1 MFAIFIAITFGAVF
15 AGQTAINAQL
25 RRFVVSPFLASTISF
40 FVGLVFLTILLLVSG
55 LSIAIPV
62 DLFLTQPVYIWLGG
76 ILGAVALTVNI
87 LLFPKLGSIQ
97 TTIMPILGMT
107 LMSMV
112 IDHYAWFHSI
122 QNTFGLNRAVGVLLL
137 LAGVFLAV
145 VKGKSTLHQ
154 SLTGRNKMI
163 FQWLWRL
170 LGVLAGMLLAL
181 QFAINGELGKVLQS
195 PTHAAFVS
203 FFVGTITL
211 LIMVGVIDRSYANVK
226 KAMRESAPWWVWI
239 GGILGSFYILT
250 NVYLVD
256 QIGTGQT
263 VVLVLFGQI
272 AGSLL
277 VEQFGLFRSYKHQ
290 IMPVQLIGLTVM
302 IVGVF
307 LIRLF

>member
-15 AGQTAINAQL
+15 AGQTAINSQL

-55 LSIAIPV
+55 LPIGIPLE
-62 DLFLTQPVYIWLGG
+62 LFLTQPVYIWLGG
-76 ILGAVALTVNI
+76 ICGAIALTVNI
-87 LLFPKLGSIQ
+87 LLFPKLGSVQ

-112 IDHYAWFHSI
+112 IDNYGWFNSMQHS
-122 QNTFGLNRAVGVLLL
+122 FGLNRGIGVLLL
-137 LAGVFLAV
+137 LIGVFLAV
-145 VKGKSTLHQ
+145 AQRESKFHRSQTTQKKLFV
-154 SLTGRNKMI
+154 
-163 FQWLWRL
+163 QWLWRL
-170 LGVLAGMLLAL
+170 VGVLAGMLLAV

-195 PTHAAFVS
+195 STHAALVS
-203 FFVGTITL
+203 FLVGTTMLI
-211 LIMVGVIDRSYANVK
+211 IMVGIMDRSYANIK
-226 KAMRESAPWWVWI
+226 KAIRESAPWWVWI
-239 GGILGSFYILT
+239 GGILGGLYILI
-250 NVYLVD
+250 NVYLVE

-277 VEQFGLFRSYKHQ
+277 VEQFGLFRSYKNQ
-290 IMPVQLIGLTVM
+290 IIPVQILGLIVM

-307 LIRLF
+307 LIRIF